1 MPKNKYILDHQT
13 HKIVI
18 HKYYIK
24 RIWLNRCHWCFWMS
38 GNHNDT
44 REWISNIITKD
55 LAKTQRDIVEL
66 SGSQSLSIA
75 NYLFLFLLVRYM
87 HTSGVFWT
95 HDHTFYLVLRTVIEP
110 SWTEYW
116 MFKLASF
123 NFVRT
128 RAYHQN

>member
-1 MPKNKYILDHQT
+1 
-13 HKIVI
+13 
-18 HKYYIK
+18 
-24 RIWLNRCHWCFWMS
+24 MS

-87 HTSGVFWT
+87 HTSGVF
-95 HDHTFYLVLRTVIEP
+95 
-110 SWTEYW
+110 
-116 MFKLASF
+116 
-123 NFVRT
+123 
-128 RAYHQN
+128 